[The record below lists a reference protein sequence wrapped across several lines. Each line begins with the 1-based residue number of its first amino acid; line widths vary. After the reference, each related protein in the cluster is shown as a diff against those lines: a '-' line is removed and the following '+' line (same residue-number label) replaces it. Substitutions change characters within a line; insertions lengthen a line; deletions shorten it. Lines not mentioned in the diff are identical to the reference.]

1 MMNRDICSRR
11 QDPREPASDEDSDE
25 EGLRRSARNRQEAKF
40 PVTNRQMLLRLLILG
55 GAIRAKARAPDPT
68 TNQDFLVISNMIH
81 MGEGPQVCVGCTG
94 SALCCRHFFDVQG
107 HALLYIANTT
117 VPVRYHFWSS
127 TCVFTNQIASEE
139 SKTIACCCCFLSTPV
154 TVGRNLITRMLKL
167 FYHLVT
173 SILICAVVLD

>member
-1 MMNRDICSRR
+1 MMNRDMCSRR

-55 GAIRAKARAPDPT
+55 GAIRTRALAPDPT

-94 SALCCRHFFDVQG
+94 SALCCRHF
-107 HALLYIANTT
+107 L
-117 VPVRYHFWSS
+117 
-127 TCVFTNQIASEE
+127 TCRVMPFCT
-139 SKTIACCCCFLSTPV
+139 
-154 TVGRNLITRMLKL
+154 
-167 FYHLVT
+167 
-173 SILICAVVLD
+173 